1 MLYRFGEFIL
11 DAESGELR
19 RNGDTVQLQ
28 PQTLAVLL
36 ALLCRP
42 EQIVAREALQKAV
55 WTEDTYVEFEDA
67 LNHAIRRLRS
77 VLGDTAQVP
86 KYIQTVPRRGYKFM
100 LPVETNSPPA
110 TRAPVEGRTAEP
122 PQRGS
127 MRWRRHLAIAAFCLV
142 IAAGIVYS
150 IRGHRASPQIQSIAV
165 LPFTDYSGDLQ
176 QEYFVDGVTDT
187 LIANL
192 SQIRSLRVISRTSV
206 MRYKGAKKPVPE
218 IAKELGVDGIIEGSV
233 MRDGNRIRITVQL
246 IHAPSDSH
254 LWAKSY
260 ERNLRD
266 VLSLQSEV
274 TLAIAEGVRAQINT
288 EEKSRLARSHTVN
301 PEAYDLYMQG
311 RYWWS
316 KRNQQGIR
324 KAIDCF
330 QRSIEA
336 DPNFALAYS
345 GLADALRFAV
355 VFRVSAATEELRTRQ
370 TAAAQTA
377 VALDGSSAEAH
388 TSLGAIHEAGLRWP
402 QAESEYLRALALN
415 PNYAV
420 AHHWYAGYLIL
431 QGRLEEALEHAI
443 AAQQLDPLYL
453 PCGLTR
459 ANVLR
464 QLGRLEEADAQLQ
477 RVLQIDPDLLLAH
490 CFRRSVREDQ
500 GRFPEAADEA
510 ERCGLPE
517 TVKQDRERASALRL
531 AYTQRGA
538 SGYWKQKLQ
547 FGEQDYRDKS
557 GGEFDII
564 LAYAQLGEK
573 DQALNWLS
581 NGDCRKMM
589 VVGLHEQVVKA
600 FRLDPR
606 YQQFLRCLHLESQS
620 ISAQQ

>member
-1 MLYRFGEFIL
+1 MLYRFGEFVL

-28 PQTLAVLL
+28 PQTLSVLL
-36 ALLCRP
+36 ALLSRP
-42 EQIVAREALQKAV
+42 EKIVGREVLQKAV
-55 WTEDTYVEFEDA
+55 WAEDTFVAFEDA

-100 LPVETNSPPA
+100 LPVETDSPPA
-110 TRAPVEGRTAEP
+110 GRAPVEGITAEP
-122 PQRGS
+122 LQRGRV
-127 MRWRRHLAIAAFCLV
+127 RWRWYFGIAASCLV

-150 IRGHRASPQIQSIAV
+150 IRAHRASPQIQSIAV
-165 LPFTDYSGDLQ
+165 LPFADYSGDPQ
-176 QEYFVDGVTDT
+176 QEYFADGVADT

-192 SQIRSLRVISRTSV
+192 SQIRSLRVISRTSA

-218 IAKELGVDGIIEGSV
+218 IARELGVDGIIEGSV
-233 MRDGNRIRITVQL
+233 MRDGNRIRVTVQL
-246 IHAPSDSH
+246 IHAPSDTH

-260 ERNLRD
+260 ECNLRD

-274 TLAIAEGVRAQINT
+274 TLAIAEGVRARINA
-288 EEKSRLARSHTVN
+288 EEKARLARSHSVN
-301 PEAYDLYMQG
+301 PEAYDFYMQG

-324 KAIDCF
+324 KAINCF

-336 DPNFALAYS
+336 DPGFALAYS

-355 VFRVSAATEELRTRQ
+355 VFNVFAGTEELRARQ

-377 VALDGSSAEAH
+377 VALDGDSAEAH
-388 TSLGAIHEAGLRWP
+388 TSLGAVHEAGLRWP
-402 QAESEYLRALALN
+402 QAEAEYLRALALN

-431 QGRLEEALEHAI
+431 QGRIEQALQHAI

-477 RVLQIDPDLLLAH
+477 RLLQLEPDFLLAH

-517 TVKQDRERASALRL
+517 TAKQDRERASALRL
-531 AYTQRGA
+531 AYASGGA
-538 SGYWKQKLQ
+538 PGYWKQKLQ
-547 FGEQDYRDKS
+547 FGEQDYRDQR

-573 DQALNWLS
+573 DQALQWLS
-581 NGDCRKMM
+581 NGDCRKMI
-589 VVGLHEQVVKA
+589 VVGLHEPAVRA

-606 YQQFLRCLHLESQS
+606 YQQFLRCLHLGSQS